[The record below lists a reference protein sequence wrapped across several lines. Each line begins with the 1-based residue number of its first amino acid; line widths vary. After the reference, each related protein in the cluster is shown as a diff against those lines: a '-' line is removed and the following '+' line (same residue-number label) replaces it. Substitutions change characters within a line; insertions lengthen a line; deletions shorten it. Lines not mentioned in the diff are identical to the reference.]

1 MSDHS
6 STSFAGIE
14 EAPMRRHSATDM
26 HVHTSAGQTAVPAS
40 SPPRAVLSGWCPD
53 TDTRDH
59 VIARRNVLAGLWV
72 GRLVGLTGS
81 ELADYAA
88 RMHAADFQV
97 AGDAD
102 IIAVIR
108 EDLARAG
115 LAFPERTIRQRLAVF
130 HREALVQTHCTD

>member
-1 MSDHS
+1 
-6 STSFAGIE
+6 
-14 EAPMRRHSATDM
+14 MRRHSATDP
-26 HVHTSAGQTAVPAS
+26 HVPALAGQTTVPAS
-40 SPPRAVLSGWCPD
+40 TEPRAALSGWCPD
-53 TDTRDH
+53 ADTRDH

-81 ELADYAA
+81 DLSNYAA

-115 LAFPERTIRQRLAVF
+115 LVFPERTIRQRLAVF